1 MLGAIISSTTRIHFI
16 LICQTYNVQPP
27 YIICL
32 LIIMLKCTFF
42 CIKIF
47 LHYLLR
53 ILSRMWN
60 HGGKDRNVSKFLA
73 KLLSNKL
80 K

>member
-1 MLGAIISSTTRIHFI
+1 MSANN
-16 LICQTYNVQPP
+16 YAEM
-27 YIICL
+27 Y
-32 LIIMLKCTFF
+32 FF

-60 HGGKDRNVSKFLA
+60 YGGKDRNVSKFLA
-73 KLLSNKL
+73 KLFSNKL
-80 K
+80 KLIGMHMNAHPPHLL